1 VNRRSLRRAAIGLL
15 VGAGLVAVLLGLL
28 FLVVRNLLVD
38 QVGDAND
45 NTLWG
50 IAQVEVDLLRLIA
63 DAQLFAAGDAAMPLD
78 QLRERSDVFYSRV
91 NSAQTGDQ
99 GRFLAQLPQYPKV
112 MGELRDY
119 LVDVDRLISVDNP
132 PPWAGTTIARR
143 GFALLSGVHD
153 FSLAATHFANEARA
167 AQRRHIL
174 GLVEMLAAG
183 FFVLLAS
190 VIAGIFLG
198 VRLYRRAISQ
208 RLADLTGSIPGAVFQ
223 LQVREDGSMHHLF
236 ASGRFA
242 EIRGYDARQVRSA
255 DAGPEAA
262 LPLVVPQD
270 RAALYGAL
278 GAIRS
283 DLTATDLDF
292 RIEHPAR
299 GLRWLNLRAAGRRDE
314 DDGLVISG
322 VFVDVTD
329 KKLQEEALALAN
341 AEAQR
346 ISRQL
351 GDITDAV
358 PSAVFQ
364 FHLKGDDIR
373 FVFASS
379 QFRTV
384 RGLDPDALLADATDG
399 DAATRM
405 AEDDWPRVRDAIL
418 AAADGSGLIDIE
430 FRDVWPDHVRWI
442 NMRAVARRDADDDV
456 VVTGVFVDVTEKKAQ
471 AQALEDA
478 KQQAELSAL
487 WLEDTNHEL
496 EGERL
501 KAEAATQAKSSFLA
515 MMSHEIRT
523 PMNGVMTMAEMLDQ
537 TELTEDQ
544 RGMTRI
550 IRSSSA
556 ALLTIINDIL
566 DFSKIEAGKLD
577 IEAISYDLVETIE
590 GVGELLAQRADDRGI
605 DFVIDL
611 DPELP
616 ARVIGDP
623 TRVRQVLLNLAGN
636 AIKFTEVGSV
646 VVTVTTL
653 PGEHGPRLN
662 FAVRDTGIGLTP
674 EQQARLFKPFQQ
686 ADNSTSRKFGG
697 TGLGLTISLKLCE
710 MMGGSIG
717 CFSEAGTGST
727 FWFELPL
734 NVEAGPPR
742 PEPAIGDAALV
753 VIGAGTERWAAL
765 GHALAP
771 TGVTPTWL
779 DADDMLEA
787 VLRSRVAARP
797 DSIILIFS
805 AVTAAPETTLAARL
819 AGDPAF
825 ARARFILAMPRGL
838 ASTIGNARKAGVFA
852 TVTLPVQR
860 GVLWRTIAAAL
871 GRAELDQR
879 TAGGEVMY
887 APPPVE
893 AAREAGVLI
902 LVAEDNATNQ
912 LVISRLLDR
921 RGYAHEMASDGREAL
936 GMWRDGRYGLLLTDF
951 HMPEM
956 DGFELTRAIRAAEA
970 GEDPAGERRLPIV
983 ALTADALPGTRAL
996 CIETGMDDYLT
1007 KPIDQKALVE
1017 VLRRFL
1023 PAADGMRR
1031 IAAATPVPPA
1041 APAKPDEPEID
1052 PEIFELQRFRETFGA
1067 LDAESLGFLQQFLAS
1082 VPDTLASL
1090 DAALQAG
1097 DLAEARH
1104 VAHALKGS
1112 ARSIGAARLGQIA
1125 ADVQDMLDAGDAD
1138 SAELM
1143 ASVLAPTYDE
1153 LAAALVPLTAGPAGA
1168 A

>member
-1 VNRRSLRRAAIGLL
+1 MNRRSLRRAAVGLL
-15 VGAGLVAVLLGLL
+15 VGAGLVAILLGLL
-28 FLVVRNLLVD
+28 FLVVRDLLVD
-38 QVGDAND
+38 QIGDAND

-50 IAQVEVDLLRLIA
+50 IAQVEVDLLRLIN
-63 DAQLFAAGDAAMPLD
+63 DAQLFAASDPAMPLD
-78 QLRERSDVFYSRV
+78 QLRERADIFYSRV

-99 GRFLAQLPQYPKV
+99 GRFLSRLPDYAAV
-112 MGELRDY
+112 MEGVRDY
-119 LVDVDRLISVDNP
+119 LADVDRLISIDNP
-132 PPWAGTTIARR
+132 PPWAGTTIAHR
-143 GFALLSGVHD
+143 GLSLLGGVHD
-153 FSLAATHFANEARA
+153 FSLAATHFANDTRA

-183 FFVLLAS
+183 FFVMLAT
-190 VIAGIFLG
+190 VVAGIFLG
-198 VRLYRRAISQ
+198 VRLYRRGISQ

-223 LQVREDGSMHHLF
+223 LQVRDDGAMHHLF

-262 LPLVVPQD
+262 LPLVVAED
-270 RAALYGAL
+270 RDALYGAL

-283 DLTATDLDF
+283 DLGPTDLDF
-292 RIEHPAR
+292 RIDHPAR

-314 DDGLVISG
+314 DDGLIISG
-322 VFVDVTD
+322 VFLDVTE
-329 KKLQEEALALAN
+329 KKLQEEALELAN

-364 FHLKGDDIR
+364 FLLRDDDIH

-384 RGLDPDALLADATDG
+384 RGLDPEVLLAEAAEGDAT
-399 DAATRM
+399 TRM
-405 AEDDWPRVRDAIL
+405 AEEDWPKVREAIL
-418 AAADGSGLIDIE
+418 VAASGSGLLDVE
-430 FRDVWPDHVRWI
+430 FRDIWPDHVRWI
-442 NMRAVARRDADDDV
+442 NMRAVARRGDDGAI

-471 AQALEDA
+471 ADALEEA
-478 KQQAELSAL
+478 RQQAELSAL

-550 IRSSSA
+550 IRASSA

-577 IEAISYDLVETIE
+577 IEAIAYDLAETIE
-590 GVGELLAQRADDRGI
+590 GVGELLAQRADDKGI
-605 DFVIDL
+605 DFVVDL

-616 ARVIGDP
+616 ARVVGDP

-636 AIKFTEVGSV
+636 AIKFTEAGSV
-646 VVTVTTL
+646 VVTATIV
-653 PGEHGPRLN
+653 PAADGPRLN

-674 EQQARLFKPFQQ
+674 EQQAKLFKPFQQ
-686 ADNSTSRKFGG
+686 ADDSTSRKFGG

-710 MMGGSIG
+710 MMGGTIG
-717 CFSEAGTGST
+717 CFSEAGEGST

-734 NVEAGPPR
+734 VADAAAPR
-742 PEPAIGDAALV
+742 PEPTIDDATLV
-753 VIGAGTERWAAL
+753 VIGAGPERWAAL

-771 TGVTPTWL
+771 AGIAATWL
-779 DADDMLEA
+779 DADDMMEA
-787 VLRSRVAARP
+787 VLRARVAARP
-797 DSIILIFS
+797 DSVILIF
-805 AVTAAPETTLAARL
+805 AGGTAAPELLLATHL

-825 ARARFILAMPRGL
+825 ARARFILAMPRAL
-838 ASTIGNARKAGVFA
+838 ASTLGHATRVGIFA
-852 TVTLPVQR
+852 TMTLPVQR
-860 GVLWRTIAAAL
+860 GTLWRTIAAAL

-879 TAGGEVMY
+879 TAGGEIVH

-893 AAREAGVLI
+893 EAREAGVLI

-921 RGYAHEMASDGREAL
+921 RGYAHEMASDGRQAL
-936 GMWRDGRYGLLLTDF
+936 AMWGQGRYGLLLTDF

-970 GEDPAGERRLPIV
+970 GGGQRLPIV
-983 ALTADALPGTRAL
+983 ALTADALPGTRTL
-996 CIETGMDDYLT
+996 CLETGMDDYLT

-1023 PAADGMRR
+1023 PGAEAMRR
-1031 IAAATPVPPA
+1031 SPAAASQAPPR
-1041 APAKPDEPEID
+1041 PAEPEID
-1052 PEIFELQRFRETFGA
+1052 PEIFELQRFRETFGT
-1067 LDAESLGFLQQFLAS
+1067 LDAESLGFLRQFLAS
-1082 VPDTLASL
+1082 VPGTLASL
-1090 DAALQAG
+1090 DAALQGG
-1097 DLAEARH
+1097 DAAEARH

-1138 SAELM
+1138 SAEML

-1153 LAAALVPLTAGPAGA
+1153 LADALAPLMSAHGVAPMA
-1168 A
+1168 